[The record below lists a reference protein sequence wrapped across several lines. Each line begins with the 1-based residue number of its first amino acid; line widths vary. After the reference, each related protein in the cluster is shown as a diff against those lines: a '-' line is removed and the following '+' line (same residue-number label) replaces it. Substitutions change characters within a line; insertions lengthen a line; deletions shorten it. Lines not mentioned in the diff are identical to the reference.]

1 MHEVEPRGIGSE
13 RAPGEGAVTDDD
25 RTGLTRAATAREAC
39 SFSLSFAIL
48 LVVWVLGVVFQ
59 TFWTP
64 ITVAGNAAAIF
75 LGPLAALTLA
85 LIVFGRRFLPLL
97 ASYRFSLALL
107 ISLTTATAAG
117 TLVLQR
123 ASASELQAVYGS
135 ALAGVVRFLFLD
147 DVFHAF
153 WFNGLL
159 VLVAVV
165 LVVVVIR
172 KRPVAPAQIGFYSA
186 HLGIV
191 IILLGAFLG
200 SLFGVEGILELTEGR
215 TARTLVLM
223 ENGRKKFDVV
233 HGHVHYHTRDLGF
246 EVRLESFEVDYY
258 PDLLKLIAFRLREKE
273 TVPIGSYEVDPGAP
287 AIRVPGTPI
296 RVRVVA
302 HDPASD
308 RVDLEVETEAGTGR
322 IVVAPDRPI
331 RLPGG
336 AVGLTVFRKPEP
348 EAREYLSR
356 VAILEGGKRVRE
368 GVIVVNQPLAH
379 RGYQFYQFGY
389 DPERPGYTS
398 LHVRCDPGLP
408 VVFLGFVVLGFGALH
423 FLFRTGVLRR
433 RRVIQR

>member
-1 MHEVEPRGIGSE
+1 MNDEDRIGIPETASV
-13 RAPGEGAVTDDD
+13 RA
-25 RTGLTRAATAREAC
+25 TGL
-39 SFSLSFAIL
+39 FSLSFAIL
-48 LVVWVLGVVFQ
+48 LVACVAGVVLQ

-64 ITVAGNAAAIF
+64 ITTAGEAATMFI
-75 LGPLAALTLA
+75 GPLVALTLA
-85 LIVFGRRFLPLL
+85 LAHLGRRFLPLL
-97 ASYRFSLALL
+97 ASYKFSLALL
-107 ISLTTATAAG
+107 IVLTAATAAG

-123 ASASELQAVYGS
+123 ASASELRNVYGS

-165 LVVVVIR
+165 LLVVVIR
-172 KRPVAPAQIGFYSA
+172 KRPVALAQIGFYSA

-200 SLFGVEGILELTEGR
+200 LLFGVEGILELTEGR

-223 ENGRKKFDVV
+223 ENGRKKYDVV
-233 HGHVHYHTRDLGF
+233 DGHVRYHTRDLGF
-246 EVRLESFEVDYY
+246 EVRLESFEVNYY
-258 PDLLKLIAFRLREKE
+258 PDPLKLIAFRLRAKE

-296 RVRVVA
+296 RVRVVE

-322 IVVAPDRPI
+322 MVVAPDRPI

-336 AVGLTVFRKPEP
+336 AVGLAVFRKPEP
-348 EAREYLSR
+348 EAREFLSR

-368 GVIVVNQPLAH
+368 GAIVVNQPLAH

-398 LHVRCDPGLP
+398 LHVRRDPGLP

-423 FLFRTGVLRR
+423 FLFRTGVFRR
-433 RRVIQR
+433 RRAIQR